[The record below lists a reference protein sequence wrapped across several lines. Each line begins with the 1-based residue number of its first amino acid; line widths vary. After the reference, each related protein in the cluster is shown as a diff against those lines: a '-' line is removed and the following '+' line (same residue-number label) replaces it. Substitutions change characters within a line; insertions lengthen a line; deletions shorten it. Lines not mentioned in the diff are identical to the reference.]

1 MPATRRATKVFECML
16 YVLLEDDMMVY
27 GLGSAAGCVN
37 KRYLK
42 GSEKSLIEMPGGK
55 GRESYKV
62 VPNLQ
67 DGTDVDARLPM
78 VQTNVP

>member
-1 MPATRRATKVFECML
+1 MI
-16 YVLLEDDMMVY
+16 
-27 GLGSAAGCVN
+27 GSAAGCVN

-67 DGTDVDARLPM
+67 DADARLPM